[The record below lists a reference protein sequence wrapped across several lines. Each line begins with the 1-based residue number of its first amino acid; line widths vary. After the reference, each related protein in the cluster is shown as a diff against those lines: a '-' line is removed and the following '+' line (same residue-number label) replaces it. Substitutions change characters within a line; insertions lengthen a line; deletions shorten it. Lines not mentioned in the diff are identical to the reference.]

1 MANILRAKTLRAGE
15 KANIYSKEDFEN
27 NFGLKVGSNIGV
39 TGTGKQ
45 IGTSLFA
52 VMLAGFLGR
61 LGFDVCYTEC
71 GLPRSKSAL
80 LFDSFAMDQRFTG
93 KGYVDFYELLSK
105 DDRVIG
111 ISNAESLWF
120 GQGQR
125 KTSVSEDGKNKPK
138 SGTIDWRLISQANVL
153 KNVELNKRQFSRFQ
167 SAARGDYNIFD
178 IDSTADFDFL
188 HKDMDE
194 LFVVA
199 SPLPSR
205 MIREAERIKYFK
217 LLTDDV
223 RVIWVINHMN
233 DGVSKREVKK
243 IFRTD
248 KIIFIDE
255 IATEILYAC
264 EYKCAYPWEDEA
276 CRKAFWGIFTKVSL
290 R

>member
-1 MANILRAKTLRAGE
+1 MIRLGIKQR
-15 KANIYSKEDFEN
+15 YEDEEINKYDKRYFEE
-27 NFGLKVGSNIGV
+27 NFGLKCGSNIGV

-80 LFDSFAMDQRFTG
+80 LFDSFAMDQRFSG

-105 DDRVIG
+105 DERVIG

-125 KTSVSEDGKNKPK
+125 KTSVSEEGKNKPK
-138 SGTIDWRLISQANVL
+138 SGAIDWRLISQANVL

-178 IDSTADFDFL
+178 IDSTSDFDFL

-223 RVIWVINHMN
+223 RVTWVVNHMN

-276 CRKAFWGIFTKVSL
+276 CRKAFWGIFTKASL